1 VRAESDVPPVQCFRN
16 PLDTP
21 KDLIPKEAT
30 MLQARLNSLAP
41 NEMASNHGAAAMS
54 GPRQPHEPATT
65 TDGASSIRRWLPLL
79 LLVAVAA
86 LVFAMGWHK
95 LLTLKNIGL
104 NYEALRDFIA
114 HNLVAA
120 IAVYLALY
128 ISVVALS
135 LPGAL
140 ILTLAGGLLFGWQ
153 IGAAATVVAATV
165 GATIVFLVARSSLG
179 EGLTSKVGPWLARLS
194 DGFRENALS
203 YLLFLRL
210 VPAFPFVVVN
220 LAAAVLRVPLGTYVL
235 GTFIG
240 IIPGTTAFSVAGS
253 GLGSV
258 IKAQNSSYSACVA
271 KMPGGEA
278 ACPYTI
284 DTSALV
290 TKELVIAFV
299 LLGGVAL
306 IPVALKKWRARNA
319 AIEG

>member
-1 VRAESDVPPVQCFRN
+1 MDRR
-16 PLDTP
+16 
-21 KDLIPKEAT
+21 KDSVSKEAM
-30 MLQARLNSLAP
+30 MLQARTKPFASVDT
-41 NEMASNHGAAAMS
+41 ASNQGATTM
-54 GPRQPHEPATT
+54 PRPRPAGEPATPNG
-65 TDGASSIRRWLPLL
+65 GASSLRRWLPMFALIA
-79 LLVAVAA
+79 VAV
-86 LVFAMGWHK
+86 LVFSMGWHK

-104 NYEALRDFIA
+104 NYEVLRGFIA
-114 HNLVAA
+114 HNLIAA
-120 IAVYLALY
+120 IAIYLVLY
-128 ISVVALS
+128 ITVVALS

-140 ILTLAGGLLFGWQ
+140 ILTLAGGLLLGWQ
-153 IGAAATVVAATV
+153 IGTAATVVAATI

-179 EGLTSKVGPWLARLS
+179 EGLTSKVGPWLSRLT

-220 LAAAVLRVPLGTYVL
+220 LAAAVLGVPLRTYVL

-258 IKAQNSSYSACVA
+258 IEAQNTSYNACVA

-278 ACPYTI
+278 ACTYTI

-290 TKELVIAFV
+290 TKELIVAFV
-299 LLGGVAL
+299 LLGVVAL

>member
-1 VRAESDVPPVQCFRN
+1 
-16 PLDTP
+16 
-21 KDLIPKEAT
+21 
-30 MLQARLNSLAP
+30 MLQARTKPFAP
-41 NEMASNHGAAAMS
+41 VDTASNHGATAMPD
-54 GPRQPHEPATT
+54 PRRTEEHAPQA
-65 TDGASSIRRWLPLL
+65 DSVSSLRRWLPLAI
-79 LLVAVAA
+79 LVAVAVI
-86 LVFAMGWHK
+86 VFAMGWHK

-104 NYEALRDFIA
+104 HYEYLRDTISQNLLAALAFYLVVYIA
-114 HNLVAA
+114 
-120 IAVYLALY
+120 
-128 ISVVALS
+128 VVALS

-153 IGAAATVVAATV
+153 IGTSATVVAATI
-165 GATIVFLVARSSLG
+165 GATIIFLVARSSLG
-179 EGLTSKVGPWLARLS
+179 EGLTSSVGPWLARLS

-258 IKAQNSSYSACVA
+258 IEAQNSSYHACVA
-271 KMPGGEA
+271 KAPAGEA
-278 ACPYTI
+278 TCPYTI
-284 DTSALV
+284 DTSALI

-299 LLGGVAL
+299 LLGVVAL
-306 IPVALKKWRARNA
+306 IPVALKKWRGRNA